1 MSDLISAHETR
12 LREALNAYPQ
22 GHSGDDRG
30 KLLVKVYAED
40 LRMLLGDI
48 GAYRKTWQAIEALPV
63 ADQQV
68 DGDISREQV
77 KPAALSLSEAIEQ
90 MRAVPSNLNEN
101 SLAEL
106 LADRAADDEIP
117 STTEGWRPIESAP
130 RDGTWVLIAC
140 DEVYRARYDEPHDL
154 WHFDVDGCAVDP
166 THWQPLPSPPSEQV
180 EGKTGSSSA
189 DSELPSVGLEAQ
201 RSDGGRD

>member
-106 LADRAADDEIP
+106 LADRAADD
-117 STTEGWRPIESAP
+117 
-130 RDGTWVLIAC
+130 
-140 DEVYRARYDEPHDL
+140 
-154 WHFDVDGCAVDP
+154 DV
-166 THWQPLPSPPSEQV
+166 PSPPSEQV